1 MSKGLRKSD
10 LNDTEARKKKRASR
24 RTRLI
29 GGQNVNI
36 DTQPDTYQI
45 LSAFKKNKI
54 STGENSSLNEK
65 AEILLGTLDCAVV
78 SEGKKYSLI
87 TTCGDAEAIENENIL
102 DPTSYDVRPE
112 AISAKDKFTNVNDPF
127 YNLDDDIPDRYS
139 IMNSSFATRNLP
151 DFVCFT
157 AKLDEVSNNVMNG
170 ALSYDEIMNGSLTP
184 DEVMNSA
191 LAGQTPSTRAAR
203 TRTRRARTRTTT
215 NY

>member
-24 RTRLI
+24 KTRLI
-29 GGQNVNI
+29 GGQNVSI

-112 AISAKDKFTNVNDPF
+112 AISAKDKFTNVDDPF

-139 IMNSSFATRNLP
+139 VMNGSFATKNLP

-191 LAGQTPSTRAAR
+191 LAGQTPSTRATR

>member
-24 RTRLI
+24 KTRLI
-29 GGQNVNI
+29 GGQNVSI

-112 AISAKDKFTNVNDPF
+112 AISAKDKFTNVDDPF

-139 IMNSSFATRNLP
+139 VMNGSFATKNLP

-157 AKLDEVSNNVMNG
+157 AKLDEVSNKITNGSLTYDEVMNS
-170 ALSYDEIMNGSLTP
+170 ALTP

-191 LAGQTPSTRAAR
+191 LAGQTPSTRATR